1 MKTIITVLLL
11 LCASC
16 TFAQTPDRVLVCA
29 CRNNPDSI
37 RLAQHYMDARN
48 IPASNLLLLDTA
60 AEENTVKISL
70 ADFKSKMVIPIFD
83 KMASRPH
90 IDYIVLCRNLP
101 IQVTATSRSVDSIIA
116 GYSSMDQL
124 KTTRIA
130 EKINPYYTKSVPFDS
145 HVQGIHLV
153 TRLDGYSWS
162 DAIALV
168 DNSIA
173 HRMTDNSTS
182 LPTSPPILL
191 ETAPNMSSGGFA
203 FFDTRIATASG
214 ILSNLKA
221 NVILDNS
228 KTPLIPTFP
237 LGGYFSWGSH
247 ASGFNL
253 EQFKTLQFAPGAIGD
268 MIYSFNGQSLRFPGA
283 KGSQSAWLIHQ
294 GITGIK
300 AFATEPGA
308 SSISDPTFL
317 FPNYL
322 NGRNLAESFYSAA
335 PFICWM
341 DIIVGDP
348 LCTFK

>member
-1 MKTIITVLLL
+1 MKQIITVLLL

-16 TFAQTPDRVLVCA
+16 TFAQSPDRVLVVA

-37 RLAQHYMDARN
+37 RLAQHYMDARK
-48 IPASNLLLLDTA
+48 IPASNLLLLDTDSA
-60 AEENTVKISL
+60 ENTVKISL
-70 ADFKSKMVIPIFD
+70 ADFRTKMVSPIFD

-124 KTTRIA
+124 KTIRIA

-145 HVQGIHLV
+145 HVFGIHLV

-162 DAIALV
+162 DATALI
-168 DNSIA
+168 DNSVA
-173 HRMTDNSTS
+173 VRSDN
-182 LPTSPPILL
+182 PILL
-191 ETAPNMSSGGFA
+191 EQSPNLQQGGFG
-203 FFDTRIATASG
+203 FFDIRIATAAD
-214 ILSNLKA
+214 ILRARKA

-228 KTPLIPTFP
+228 KAPLIPTFP

-253 EQFKTLQFAPGAIGD
+253 EQFKQLKFAPGAIGD
-268 MIYSFNGQSLRFPGA
+268 MIYSFDGQSLRFPGA

-300 AFATEPGA
+300 CFATEPGA

-341 DIIVGDP
+341 DICIGDP
-348 LCTFK
+348 LCLYKGD